1 MIRQLL
7 LLGILMDGKMHGYRL
22 NEYIK
27 HVMDFYTDLKKSTAY
42 YILDHMEKEGYVS
55 CETERE
61 GKRPERRVYQITGQG
76 NSYFHELLRNCLSGY
91 TPTSYGDEIC
101 IAFMD
106 KVPSAEIHALL
117 EGKRQKILAKLE
129 TFKEFKGHMG
139 GWKHVISHNIAHLK
153 ADLSWVDSILKERGK
168 ES

>member
-27 HVMDFYTDLKKSTAY
+27 HTMDFYTDLKKSTAY
-42 YILDHMEKEGYVS
+42 YILEQMEKEGYVS

-61 GKRPERRVYQITGQG
+61 GTRPEPRVYEITKPGKA
-76 NSYFHELLRNCLSGY
+76 YFLELLRNCLAGY
-91 TPTSYGDEIC
+91 APTSYGDDIC
-101 IAFMD
+101 VAFMD
-106 KVPSAEIHALL
+106 KVPPAEIHTLL
-117 EGKRQKILAKLE
+117 EGKRRKIVARLE
-129 TFKEFKGHMG
+129 TFKEHKRHEG
-139 GWKHVISHNIAHLK
+139 GWKYVINHNIAHLK
-153 ADLSWVDSILKERGK
+153 ADLSWVDSMLKERGK